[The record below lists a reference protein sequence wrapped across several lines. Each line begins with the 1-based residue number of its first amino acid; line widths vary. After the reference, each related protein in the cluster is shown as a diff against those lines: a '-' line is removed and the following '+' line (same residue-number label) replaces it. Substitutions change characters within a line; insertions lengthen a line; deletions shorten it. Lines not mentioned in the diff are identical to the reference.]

1 MKNSNEYRKSIRLNQ
16 ENPIHQK
23 AIKIIDQ
30 HGRGF
35 QTLVIS
41 LLLDHEAKLEAEKR
55 GLSND
60 VSRPID

>member
-1 MKNSNEYRKSIRLNQ
+1 MVAKKKQESYRKSILLNP

-55 GLSND
+55 EK
-60 VSRPID
+60 VKQ

>member
-1 MKNSNEYRKSIRLNQ
+1 MQKPIEYRKSIRLNP

-55 GLSND
+55 SKEE
-60 VSRPID
+60 V